1 MINEKNS
8 EDILDWFKAEDFD
21 KLEYLADIKHIVNNA
36 DLTTDQ
42 KIKSIKMINEKAP
55 KTKYDKPKDKLVKN
69 EFAYEAIKKIKKV
82 ANNSDTI
89 LSQSLLDDI
98 GGYATSFTEVDYNI
112 ENQANVDYLKKQ
124 LNRQMHY
131 VWLTHKADLNDILGL
146 ETITVY
152 HYGGIK
158 LVHNT
163 EDYLIIDGQKI
174 TFNELKSG
182 EFEDKI
188 KILKKSEG

>member
-1 MINEKNS
+1 MINEKDS
-8 EDILDWFKAEDFD
+8 DSVLDWFKAEDFD
-21 KLEYLADIKHIVNNA
+21 KLEYLADIKHIVNNN

-55 KTKYDKPKDKLVKN
+55 ITKYDKPKYKFVKN
-69 EFAYEAIKKIKKV
+69 EFAYEAIKNDT
-82 ANNSDTI
+82 NNSDTI
-89 LSQSLLDDI
+89 LSQPLLDTI
-98 GGYATSFTEVDYNI
+98 GRYATSFTEVDYNI

-124 LNRQMHY
+124 LKIQMHY
-131 VWLTHKADLNDILGL
+131 IWSTHKADLNDILGL
-146 ETITVY
+146 ENITVY
-152 HYGGIK
+152 PNGETK

-163 EDYLIIDGQKI
+163 EDYLIINGQKI
-174 TFNELKSG
+174 TFDELKSG

>member
-1 MINEKNS
+1 MIKEKDS

-21 KLEYLADIKHIVNNA
+21 KLEYLADIKHIVNND

-55 KTKYDKPKDKLVKN
+55 KTKYDKPKYKLVKN
-69 EFAYEAIKKIKKV
+69 EFAYEAIKRD
-82 ANNSDTI
+82 ANSSDTI
-89 LSQSLLDDI
+89 LSQVLLDDI
-98 GGYATSFTEVDYNI
+98 GRYATSFTEVDYNI

-131 VWLTHKADLNDILGL
+131 VWLNHKADLNDILGL
-146 ETITVY
+146 ENITVY
-152 HYGGIK
+152 LYGGIK

-163 EDYLIIDGQKI
+163 EDYLIINGQKI

-182 EFEDKI
+182 EFENKI
-188 KILKKSEG
+188 KILKPQRNN

>member
-1 MINEKNS
+1 MIKEKDS

-21 KLEYLADIKHIVNNA
+21 KLEYLADIKHIVNND

-55 KTKYDKPKDKLVKN
+55 KTKYDKPKYKLVKN
-69 EFAYEAIKKIKKV
+69 EFAYEAIKRD

-89 LSQSLLDDI
+89 LSQVLLDDI
-98 GGYATSFTEVDYNI
+98 GRYATSFTEVDYNI

-124 LNRQMHY
+124 LNRQMYY
-131 VWLTHKADLNDILGL
+131 VWLNHKADLNDILGL
-146 ETITVY
+146 ENITVY
-152 HYGGIK
+152 LYGGIK
-158 LVHNT
+158 LAHNT

-174 TFNELKSG
+174 TFDELKSG

-188 KILKKSEG
+188 KILKPQRNN